1 MEILNICVSDIPK
14 HLIKKTD
21 NGKSYMTICVSEMKQ
36 ADKYGNTYTVFMG
49 QNKEERT
56 AKADKIYIGNGKVI
70 NFGKPNPLSAED
82 IADMPQELIYDL
94 PF

>member
-14 HLIKKTD
+14 HLIKKAN

-36 ADKYGNTYTVFMG
+36 ADKYGNTHTVFMG

-70 NFGKPNPLSAED
+70 NFGEQKPISAED